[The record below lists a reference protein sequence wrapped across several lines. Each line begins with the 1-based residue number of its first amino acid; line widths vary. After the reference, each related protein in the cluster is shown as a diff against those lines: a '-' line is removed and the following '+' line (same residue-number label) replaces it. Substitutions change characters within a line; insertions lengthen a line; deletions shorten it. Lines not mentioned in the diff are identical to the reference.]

1 MVCVCDACVS
11 VLCVCVCVRARA
23 PVRVVCVCVC
33 VCVCFGGARGK
44 RRGFSPGAAA
54 RHSQSARVH
63 MDLRQNS
70 FSPLFSEF
78 IQSKKSSVQ
87 PAELET
93 KKCKKKWFK
102 IRRAKKI

>member
-1 MVCVCDACVS
+1 
-11 VLCVCVCVRARA
+11 
-23 PVRVVCVCVC
+23 
-33 VCVCFGGARGK
+33 
-44 RRGFSPGAAA
+44 
-54 RHSQSARVH
+54 